1 MDKITKIQ
9 VKSFIKGKLAKDPKW
24 IQNALLKIFE
34 KQTDDE
40 KLIEATTD
48 HNGVGFTGVDAEI
61 LSSFA
66 KQLKTKGYLSNK
78 QMQLLSK
85 KMPKYWNQIYKISD
99 KQKLITIMKNISC

>member
-9 VKSFIKGKLAKDPKW
+9 IQRFIKDKLSKDPKW
-24 IQNALLKIFE
+24 MQNALLKIFE
-34 KQTDDE
+34 KQTEDE

-66 KQLKTKGYLSNK
+66 KQLKNKGYLSNK

-85 KMPKYWNQIYKISD
+85 KMPKYWNQIYMISD
-99 KQKLITIMKNISC
+99 KQKLTAIIKNVL